1 MTQAA
6 CFFWSQT
13 SFQTEILCNFPTN
26 TNHGQ
31 KERVSKELVGIQFCT
46 ESGAASVFGLGQDI
60 CQEFQ
65 GERQV
70 EGQAQL
76 AINSASA
83 GMKSAQA
90 WIGRANGIVSNATA
104 LGMDTKD
111 QVAKVA
117 TARGLLENSQ
127 SYLQD
132 ANDQYR
138 SKDYAQAKTSAAK
151 AQNNSD
157 EAEGKA
163 KEKFEAN
170 KLSQMKL
177 AYDEKHED

>member
-1 MTQAA
+1 
-6 CFFWSQT
+6 
-13 SFQTEILCNFPTN
+13 
-26 TNHGQ
+26 
-31 KERVSKELVGIQFCT
+31 
-46 ESGAASVFGLGQDI
+46 
-60 CQEFQ
+60 
-65 GERQV
+65 
-70 EGQAQL
+70 
-76 AINSASA
+76 
-83 GMKSAQA
+83 MKSAQA